1 MGFDDGFRDSEAEAG
16 AAGGEAAG
24 LVGAVEA
31 VEDAGEG
38 LGFHAFSGIGDAEDS
53 VVFILP
59 QGDGDGTGV
68 AIVVDG
74 VGEEIRDDEREVVG
88 VAFQGEGGEVAVEGD
103 AASPAPVPGQAAAL
117 PASGAKPAGG
127 LDKELEAKKKQAKEA
142 EAAKRK
148 ADEERIAKAQIENC
162 ARAKQAKTTFESG
175 VRIGRTNAAGE
186 KEFMDDAA
194 RAAELK
200 RIQGIIDRDCK

>member
-1 MGFDDGFRDSEAEAG
+1 MGVKNTAVRDNFDAVQSLQRYTSAMKLIQTLLVLALTGLSFTASAQWQWLDKDGRKVYSDRAPPSDIQEKNILKRPGNYKAPVAPAADAAAEA
-16 AAGGEAAG
+16 
-24 LVGAVEA
+24 
-31 VEDAGEG
+31 DN
-38 LGFHAFSGIGDAEDS
+38 
-53 VVFILP
+53 
-59 QGDGDGTGV
+59 
-68 AIVVDG
+68 
-74 VGEEIRDDEREVVG
+74 
-88 VAFQGEGGEVAVEGD
+88 
-103 AASPAPVPGQAAAL
+103 AASAPVAGQAAAL

-127 LDKELEAKKKQAKEA
+127 LDKELEAKKKQLKEA

-186 KEFMDDAA
+186 KEFMDDAS

-200 RIQGIIDRDCK
+200 RVQSIIDRDCK

>member
-1 MGFDDGFRDSEAEAG
+1 MKLIQNLLLVAL
-16 AAGGEAAG
+16 AG
-24 LVGAVEA
+24 LSFAAQAQWQWLDKDGRKVYSDRAPPSDIQEKNIIKRPGNSKAPVVPA
-31 VEDAGEG
+31 ADAT
-38 LGFHAFSGIGDAEDS
+38 AA
-53 VVFILP
+53 
-59 QGDGDGTGV
+59 T
-68 AIVVDG
+68 
-74 VGEEIRDDEREVVG
+74 
-88 VAFQGEGGEVAVEGD
+88 D
-103 AASPAPVPGQAAAL
+103 AAAPAPVAGQPSSL

-127 LDKELEAKKKQAKEA
+127 LDKELEAKKKQAKDA

-148 ADEERIAKAQIENC
+148 ADEERVAKAQIENC

-200 RIQGIIDRDCK
+200 RIQSIIDRDCK

>member
-1 MGFDDGFRDSEAEAG
+1 LGVKNTAVRDNFDAVQSLQRYTSAMKLIQTLLVVALTGLSFTASAQWQWLDKDGRKVYSDRAPPSDIQEKNILKRPGNYKAPVAPAADAAAEA
-16 AAGGEAAG
+16 
-24 LVGAVEA
+24 
-31 VEDAGEG
+31 DN
-38 LGFHAFSGIGDAEDS
+38 
-53 VVFILP
+53 
-59 QGDGDGTGV
+59 
-68 AIVVDG
+68 
-74 VGEEIRDDEREVVG
+74 
-88 VAFQGEGGEVAVEGD
+88 
-103 AASPAPVPGQAAAL
+103 AASAPVAGQAAAL

-127 LDKELEAKKKQAKEA
+127 LDKELEAKKKQLKEA

-186 KEFMDDAA
+186 KEFMDDAS

-200 RIQGIIDRDCK
+200 RVQSIIDRDCK

>member
-1 MGFDDGFRDSEAEAG
+1 MNLKNPAVCSIFDPFNGVQRYTSPMKLIQTLLVVALTGLSFAAQAQWQWLDKDGRKVYSDRAPPADIQEKNILKRPGNYKPPIAPVSDGAPIADG
-16 AAGGEAAG
+16 AA
-24 LVGAVEA
+24 
-31 VEDAGEG
+31 
-38 LGFHAFSGIGDAEDS
+38 S
-53 VVFILP
+53 
-59 QGDGDGTGV
+59 
-68 AIVVDG
+68 
-74 VGEEIRDDEREVVG
+74 
-88 VAFQGEGGEVAVEGD
+88 
-103 AASPAPVPGQAAAL
+103 APVAGQPAVA
-117 PASGAKPAGG
+117 ASGAKPAGG
-127 LDKELEAKKKQAKEA
+127 LDKELEAKKKLAKEA

-200 RIQGIIDRDCK
+200 RVQAIMDRDCK

>member
-1 MGFDDGFRDSEAEAG
+1 MKLIQTLLVVALSGLSFAASAQWQWLDKDGRKVYSDRAPPSDIQDKNIIKRPGNYKAPVVAP
-16 AAGGEAAG
+16 AA
-24 LVGAVEA
+24 
-31 VEDAGEG
+31 DA
-38 LGFHAFSGIGDAEDS
+38 
-53 VVFILP
+53 
-59 QGDGDGTGV
+59 
-68 AIVVDG
+68 
-74 VGEEIRDDEREVVG
+74 
-88 VAFQGEGGEVAVEGD
+88 AVEGD
-103 AASPAPVPGQAAAL
+103 AAAASAPVAGQAAAL